1 MSGAN
6 LTRRVSADTIRA
18 IRFEAP
24 YQARAVQVPAPSSP
38 GPGQALVRTH
48 SVGVCGTDVSA
59 YRGTFPFFDF
69 PRIPGHELGVEVLAV
84 GDGVTSIAPG
94 DTCSVEPYLNCGR
107 CYACSKGRTNC
118 CERLSVIGVMQDGG
132 LCDRLTIQTDK
143 LHRAEGLTFDQLALV
158 ETLTIGCHAAS
169 RAAPGSE
176 DRVLIIGL
184 GPIGLA
190 ALEFVRLRTRHVT
203 VMDRLPA
210 RVDFCRDTY
219 APAGAIVAGDGEE
232 PRHVRDRSDGRM
244 FDVVIDATGNP
255 QSMAAALT
263 YAAQGGTVVF
273 LGLTRQEISFAQPEM
288 HRRELTLLASRN
300 ALPGDFRQVIDAI
313 AGGTIDTAPWITHR
327 IAFTEVEQR
336 FDALTRPETGVLKA
350 VIDLS

>member
-1 MSGAN
+1 M
-6 LTRRVSADTIRA
+6 SADTIRA

-24 YQARAVQVPAPSSP
+24 YQARAVPVPAPAEP
-38 GPGQALVRTH
+38 AAGEALVRTH

-59 YRGTFPFFDF
+59 YRGTFPFFEF

-84 GDGVTSIAPG
+84 GDGVTAVAPG

-107 CYACSKGRTNC
+107 CYACGKGRTNC

-132 LCDRLTIQTDK
+132 LCDRFTIPAAK

-169 RAAPGSE
+169 RAVPGSE

-190 ALEFVRLRTRHVT
+190 ALEFVRLRTPHVT

-219 APAGAIVAGDGEE
+219 GPAGAVGAGDGEE
-232 PRHVRDRSDGRM
+232 PGRLLELSGGRM
-244 FDVVIDATGNP
+244 FDVVIDATGSP
-255 QSMAAALT
+255 QSMASALT
-263 YAAQGGTVVF
+263 YAAQGGAVVF
-273 LGLTRQEISFAQPEM
+273 LGLTREEISFAQPEM

-313 AGGTIDTAPWITHR
+313 AGGAIDTDSWITHR
-327 IAFTEVEQR
+327 IAFDEVERR
-336 FDALTRPETGVLKA
+336 FEALTRPETGALKA
-350 VIDLS
+350 VIDLD

>member
-1 MSGAN
+1 M
-6 LTRRVSADTIRA
+6 SADTIRA

-24 YQARAVQVPAPSSP
+24 YQARVVQAPAPSPP
-38 GPGQALVRTH
+38 GAGQALVRTH
-48 SVGVCGTDVSA
+48 AVGVCGTDVSA

-69 PRIPGHELGVEVLAV
+69 PRIPGHELGVEVLDV
-84 GDGVTSIAPG
+84 GDGVTAVSPG
-94 DTCSVEPYLNCGR
+94 DTCGVEPYLNCGR
-107 CYACSKGRTNC
+107 CYACGKGRTNC

-132 LCDRLTIQTDK
+132 LRDRFTIPAVK

-158 ETLTIGCHAAS
+158 ETLTIGCHAAT
-169 RAAPGSE
+169 RAAPGRE

-190 ALEFVRLRTRHVT
+190 ALEFVRLRTPRVT

-210 RVDFCRDTY
+210 RVDFCRSTC
-219 APAGAIVAGDGEE
+219 APAGAVVAGDGRE
-232 PRHVRDRSDGRM
+232 PERLRELSDGRM

-263 YAAQGGTVVF
+263 CAAHGGAVIF

-300 ALPGDFRQVIDAI
+300 ALPGDFRQVIAAI
-313 AGGTIDTAPWITHR
+313 ADGTIDTGPWITHR

-350 VIDLS
+350 VIDLD

>member
-1 MSGAN
+1 M
-6 LTRRVSADTIRA
+6 SADTIRA

-24 YQARAVQVPAPSSP
+24 YQARAVQVPAPSP
-38 GPGQALVRTH
+38 PAAGQALVRTH

-59 YRGTFPFFDF
+59 FHGTFPFFDF

-84 GDGVTSIAPG
+84 GDSVTAVAPG

-107 CYACSKGRTNC
+107 CYACSRGRSNC
-118 CERLSVIGVMQDGG
+118 CERLSVIGVMEDGG
-132 LCDRLTIQTDK
+132 LCDRFVIPAEK
-143 LHRAEGLTFDQLALV
+143 LHRADALTFDQLALV

-169 RAAPGSE
+169 RAAPGGE
-176 DRVLIIGL
+176 DQALIIGL

-190 ALEFVRLRTRHVT
+190 ALEFVRLRTPHVT

-219 APAGAIVAGDGEE
+219 APAGALVAGDGEE
-232 PRHVRDRSDGRM
+232 AGRLRELSGGRM

-255 QSMAAALT
+255 QSMACALT

-300 ALPGDFRQVIDAI
+300 GLPGDFRQVIGAI
-313 AGGTIDTAPWITHR
+313 ASGTIDTGPWITHR
-327 IAFTEVEQR
+327 IAFDAVEQR
-336 FDALTRPETGVLKA
+336 FEELTRPETGVLKA
-350 VIDLS
+350 VIDLR

>member
-1 MSGAN
+1 MN
-6 LTRRVSADTIRA
+6 ADTIRA

-24 YQARAVQVPAPSSP
+24 YQARAVTVPAPAEP
-38 GPGQALVRTH
+38 AAGDALVRTH

-59 YRGTFPFFDF
+59 YHGTFPFFDF
-69 PRIPGHELGVEVLAV
+69 PRIPGHELGVEVLSV
-84 GDGVTSIAPG
+84 GDGVTAVAPG
-94 DTCSVEPYLNCGR
+94 DTCSVEPYLNCGG

-132 LCDRLTIQTDK
+132 LCDRFTIPAGK
-143 LHRAEGLTFDQLALV
+143 LHRADGLTFDQLALV
-158 ETLTIGCHAAS
+158 ETLTIGCHAAA

-176 DRVLIIGL
+176 DRVLVIGL

-210 RVDFCRDTY
+210 RVEFCRDTY
-219 APAGAIVAGDGEE
+219 APAGAVVAGDGKE
-232 PRHVRDRSDGRM
+232 PERLGELSDGRL
-244 FDVVIDATGNP
+244 FDIVIDATGNP

-273 LGLTRQEISFAQPEM
+273 LGLTRQEISFPQPEM

-300 ALPGDFRQVIDAI
+300 GLPGDFRQVIDAI
-313 AGGTIDTAPWITHR
+313 ASGTIDTGPWITHR
-327 IAFTEVEQR
+327 IAFDEVEQR
-336 FDALTRPETGVLKA
+336 FDALTRPEAGVLKA

>member
-1 MSGAN
+1 MISE
-6 LTRRVSADTIRA
+6 TIRA

-24 YQARAVQVPAPSSP
+24 FQARAVQVPAPR
-38 GPGQALVRTH
+38 GPAAGEVLVRTH

-69 PRIPGHELGVEVLAV
+69 PRIPGHELGVEVLEV
-84 GDGVTSIAPG
+84 GDGVTSVATG

-107 CYACSKGRTNC
+107 CYACGKGRTNC

-132 LCDRLTIQTDK
+132 LCDRFTLPADK
-143 LHRAEGLTFDQLALV
+143 LHRATELTFDQLALV
-158 ETLTIGCHAAS
+158 ETLTIGCHAAA
-169 RAAPGSE
+169 RAAPRSD

-190 ALEFVRLRTRHVT
+190 ALEFVRMRTPSVT

-219 APAGAIVAGDGEE
+219 APAGTIVAGDGEE
-232 PRHVRDRSDGRM
+232 LGHVRARSDGRM

-255 QSMAAALT
+255 QSMATALT
-263 YAAQGGTVVF
+263 YAAHGGTVVF
-273 LGLTRQEISFAQPEM
+273 LGLTRQEIAFAQPEM
-288 HRRELTLLASRN
+288 HRRELTLLATRN
-300 ALPGDFRQVIDAI
+300 ALPEDFRQVIDAI
-313 AGGTIDTAPWITHR
+313 AAGTIDTGPWITHR
-327 IAFTEVEQR
+327 IAFAEVEQR

>member
-1 MSGAN
+1 MSG
-6 LTRRVSADTIRA
+6 TIRA

-24 YQARAVQVPAPSSP
+24 YQVRAVRVGAPPAPEP
-38 GPGQALVRTH
+38 GHALVRTR

-69 PRIPGHELGVEVLAV
+69 PRIPGHELGVEVLEV
-84 GDGVTSIAPG
+84 GAGVTSVVPG

-107 CYACSKGRTNC
+107 CYACRRGRSNC

-132 LCDRLTIQTDK
+132 LCERFTLPAGK
-143 LHRAEGLTFDQLALV
+143 LHRAAGLTFDQLALV
-158 ETLTIGCHAAS
+158 ETLAIGCHAAA
-169 RAAPGSE
+169 RAAPVA
-176 DRVLIIGL
+176 DDQALVIGL

-190 ALEFVRLRTRHVT
+190 ALEFVRLRTARVT
-203 VMDRLPA
+203 VMDRLAA

-219 APAGAIVAGDGEE
+219 RPAGAVVAGDGADL
-232 PRHVRDRSDGRM
+232 RAGSDGRM
-244 FDVVIDATGNP
+244 FDVVIDATGSP

-263 YAAQGGTVVF
+263 CAAHGGTVVF
-273 LGLTRQEISFAQPEM
+273 LGLTRQEIVFAQPEM
-288 HRRELTLLASRN
+288 HRRELTLLATRN

-313 AGGTIDTAPWITHR
+313 AVGTIDTGPWITHR
-327 IAFTEVEQR
+327 VAFAEVEQR

-350 VIDLS
+350 VIDLAS